1 MPPTPLNQHRFSVSF
16 LSLPQVLML
25 SHNKICN
32 EGLQAIIGAVCCDG
46 CRLSKLFVK
55 QAGIDV

>member
-1 MPPTPLNQHRFSVSF
+1 
-16 LSLPQVLML
+16 ML

-32 EGLQAIIGAVCCDG
+32 EGLQSIISAVCCDG

-55 QAGIDV
+55 QAGMTCDV

>member
-1 MPPTPLNQHRFSVSF
+1 M
-16 LSLPQVLML
+16 LSL
-25 SHNKICN
+25 NKICN
-32 EGLQAIIGAVCCDG
+32 EGFQNIISAVCCHG